1 MAPRTVTAT
10 PVPRTMRAIT
20 HSIFEEKDGVGG
32 RWRRKQMEED
42 EEYEGG
48 LRRKNIVEYEEEGGL
63 RRRIDVEE

>member
-1 MAPRTVTAT
+1 
-10 PVPRTMRAIT
+10 
-20 HSIFEEKDGVGG
+20 
-32 RWRRKQMEED
+32 MEED